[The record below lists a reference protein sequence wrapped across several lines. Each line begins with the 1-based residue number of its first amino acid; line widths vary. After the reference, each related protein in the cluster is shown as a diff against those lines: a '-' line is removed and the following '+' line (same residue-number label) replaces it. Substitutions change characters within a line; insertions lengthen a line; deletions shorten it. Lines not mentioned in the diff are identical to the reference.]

1 MRRPVVQGLL
11 LAALAALALVA
22 ASGCKNEAT
31 RHCHDRM
38 TQAQE
43 IVKNVDSKDLAS
55 VKESLAAVEGAQAAC
70 TKAGRSSEVESLM
83 AARNQLTGHAA
94 YLEKR
99 ATFKQEKALTPA
111 ELERLVKE
119 GDPKC
124 PKGQAYRPKDL
135 EKEIRCTGPQPA
147 DMTRKRAEEYFT
159 ERGYTVRKSD
169 SPPTLRAEL
178 GGELFVFTHRGTG
191 DGAEPRC
198 LTVYPPPGM
207 SWQEAAAR
215 VTGVP
220 PQKLDKEPTSVR
232 TGRGALTMKVTDTEK
247 KVTVEIGDCG

>member
-1 MRRPVVQGLL
+1 MPRSSL
-11 LAALAALALVA
+11 LAAALCAALAGPA
-22 ASGCKNEAT
+22 CKNEAT
-31 RHCHDRM
+31 RHCHAVMERA
-38 TQAQE
+38 QAV
-43 IVKNVDSKDLAS
+43 VKEVNSKDLAN
-55 VKESLAAVEGAQAAC
+55 VEASLAAVEGAQAAC
-70 TKAGRSSEVESLM
+70 TAAGRSSEVESLV
-83 AARNQLTGHAA
+83 AAKNQLKGHAD
-94 YLEKR
+94 YLRKKASFAPR
-99 ATFKQEKALTPA
+99 KAVSKQ
-111 ELERLVKE
+111 ELERLEKE

-124 PKGQAYRPKDL
+124 PKGQAYRPKEL

-159 ERGYTVRKSD
+159 ERGYTVKRLD

-178 GGELFVFTHRGTG
+178 GAELFVFTHDGTG
-191 DGAEPRC
+191 DGAAPRC

-220 PQKLDKEPTSVR
+220 PQKLDKASTVR
-232 TGRGALTMKVTDTEK
+232 TGRGTLPMRVTDTEK